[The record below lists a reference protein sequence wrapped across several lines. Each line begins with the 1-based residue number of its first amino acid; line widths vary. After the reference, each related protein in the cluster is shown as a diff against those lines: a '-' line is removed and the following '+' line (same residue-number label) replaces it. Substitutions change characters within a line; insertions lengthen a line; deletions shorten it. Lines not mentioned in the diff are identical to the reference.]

1 MSVEMIAWPVLGLT
15 TLVAGV
21 LAARS
26 RRAML
31 VGRWALGA
39 LFVLAG
45 ALVNAVYL
53 ATGTDYADFA
63 DASPFAFV
71 RDTWGSL
78 VAPRQGLFIGLLV
91 AFELAV
97 GILVVTGG
105 RRTQAALVAIMGFHV
120 GLLAFGWG
128 FWAWAVPMLVACGL
142 LLRAERRDAAV
153 EPEEAE
159 PPEEVHEHPDP
170 HVLIPFR

>member
-1 MSVEMIAWPVLGLT
+1 MSVEMIAWPVLGLA
-15 TLVAGV
+15 TLVAGI
-21 LAARS
+21 LAGRS
-26 RRAML
+26 RVAML

-53 ATGTDYADFA
+53 ATGTDYAGFA
-63 DASPFAFV
+63 DASPFGFV

-78 VAPRQGLFIGLLV
+78 VAPRQALFIGLLV
-91 AFELAV
+91 VFEAV
-97 GILVVTGG
+97 VGVLVVTGG
-105 RRTQAALVAIMGFHV
+105 RRTQAALAAIIGFHV

-142 LLRAERRDAAV
+142 LLRAERRETPARPPV
-153 EPEEAE
+153 EASA
-159 PPEEVHEHPDP
+159 EVHAEHPDRR
-170 HVLIPFR
+170 VLTPFR